1 MDFDLQREI
10 RIYGRQT
17 ELARDLG
24 VSRSYVSSVY
34 KGHRP
39 PSEELLSKL
48 GWERVTLIQ
57 RIKERQS

>member
-10 RIYGRQT
+10 RIYGRQVD
-17 ELARDLG
+17 LAKALG

-39 PSEELLSKL
+39 PSEELLSEM
-48 GWERVTLIQ
+48 GWERVTEI
-57 RIKERQS
+57 RRKKEAEK